1 MQIDITKLLTN
12 SSNTIYLNEEL
23 TIPDN
28 INTDSRITS
37 LNNLKFNGKITLD
50 EANELSLTGKL
61 SGTMILKDDITLEK
75 VNYDFETDI
84 EEILEKENNKVDLT
98 DIMYQNIVVE
108 IPSKVRATSEDIE
121 LSGDGW
127 RVISEDTYNRE
138 RNNKNNP
145 FGNLNEL
152 LKTKEDK

>member
-28 INTDSRITS
+28 INTDSRIIS

-50 EANELSLTGKL
+50 EANELLLTGKL

>member
-28 INTDSRITS
+28 INTDSRIIS